1 MSQLASWQPIT
12 QKNEFNQHVHR
23 VTIGKMN
30 DDQNINMALSL
41 YQTFILSQNDS
52 NFFPLFQE

>member
-1 MSQLASWQPIT
+1 
-12 QKNEFNQHVHR
+12 
-23 VTIGKMN
+23 MN